1 MTSALASEVIEVAK
15 RGIVWEP
22 VGQRVDALPGGVVYL
37 VPAVIT
43 VKSTAG
49 EIAAGE
55 ALGTVR
61 VCGVREWVHRWTVAG
76 SGSWW

>member
-1 MTSALASEVIEVAK
+1 LLEVPAWIVTSALASEVIEVAK

-43 VKSTAG
+43 EKSTAG
-49 EIAAGE
+49 EIAPGE
-55 ALGTVR
+55 TVWA
-61 VCGVREWVHRWTVAG
+61 VRSAYSHG
-76 SGSWW
+76 